1 MNKLKAVI
9 APITDWLM
17 NPKVLPGLL
26 VLLALA
32 FAAASVVVYLLF
44 PFYEGLPLLLIAIAG
59 CFLAV
64 AVLYQTMRRAED
76 AQKALDQKKEAIVQK
91 TFSDGITFLGHESES
106 VILGGIHS
114 LLDLAKENNDYRPR
128 ILKILCTHIKT
139 TTVAK
144 EYRKKYPKQ
153 PSTTIQI
160 LLDSLFKDEEYNIFT
175 VDPVKYRV
183 DLSGAYLA
191 GSDLRGA
198 RLQYSNLVGAELQGA
213 RLEGAQLQSADLKEA
228 QLQRANLWGAQL
240 QGADLRGTQ
249 LQEAGLITAR
259 LQRAWLVGAQLQRAS
274 LEKAQLQG
282 AYLWEAQLQGAYLR
296 EAQLQGADLMEA
308 QLQGARLQ
316 KTEMQA
322 AFMYRTHLPHE
333 TQMGGSNLWGVS
345 SRNPNR
351 EVIELK
357 ELEELD
363 FKKRI
368 ENRMVEEANL
378 KGVKFDKVNPDLAN
392 PRNEGRAQNS
402 LYTKEEADR
411 WIKEYEE
418 ALPWKKHKD

>member
-17 NPKVLPGLL
+17 NPKVLLGLL
-26 VLLALA
+26 GLLGLLALA
-32 FAAASVVVYLLF
+32 FAAASVFSALY
-44 PFYEGLPLLLIAIAG
+44 PDYERLSAPLMAIAG
-59 CFLAV
+59 GFLAG
-64 AVLYQTMRRAED
+64 AVLLQTMRRAD
-76 AQKALDQKKEAIVQK
+76 AAKKALDKKKESIVQK
-91 TFSDGITFLGHESES
+91 TFSDAITHLGHESES

-114 LLDLAKENNDYRPR
+114 LLDLAKENNDYRLR
-128 ILKILCTHIKT
+128 VLRILCTHIKT
-139 TTVAK
+139 TTAAE

-183 DLSGAYLA
+183 DLSRAYLT
-191 GSDLRGA
+191 GSNLRGA

-213 RLEGAQLQSADLKEA
+213 RLEGAQLQ
-228 QLQRANLWGAQL
+228 R
-240 QGADLRGTQ
+240 ADLRGTQ
-249 LQEAGLITAR
+249 LQEAGLTTAQ
-259 LQRAWLVGAQLQRAS
+259 LQKAALMEAQLQRAS
-274 LEKAQLQG
+274 LEEAQLQG
-282 AYLWEAQLQGAYLR
+282 AYLWGAQLQGAYLR

-322 AFMYRTHLPHE
+322 AFMYRTQLPHK

-351 EVIELK
+351 KVIKLK
-357 ELEELD
+357 ELEELE
-363 FKKRI
+363 FKIRI
-368 ENRMVEEANL
+368 ARQIGQESDLAEV
-378 KGVKFDKVNPDLAN
+378 VFDEVNPDLATPQN
-392 PRNEGRAQNS
+392 KGPAIEGS
-402 LYTKEEADR
+402 YTKEEADR

-418 ALPWKKHKD
+418 VLDWKKHKD

>member
-1 MNKLKAVI
+1 MNKLKI
-9 APITDWLM
+9 QIDRFIDWLM
-17 NPKVLPGLL
+17 KPNILLGLAIGL
-26 VLLALA
+26 AIALAIAAVVLAL
-32 FAAASVVVYLLF
+32 YRN
-44 PFYEGLPLLLIAIAG
+44 YEGLSIAMAG
-59 CFLAV
+59 CLAV
-64 AVLYQTMRRAED
+64 AALIQTMKRANAAE
-76 AQKALDQKKEAIVQK
+76 KALNQKKEAIVQK
-91 TFSDGITFLGHESES
+91 TFSDGITHLGHESES

-139 TTVAK
+139 TTAAE

-183 DLSGAYLA
+183 DLSRAYLA
-191 GSDLRGA
+191 GSNLRGA

-213 RLEGAQLQSADLKEA
+213 RLEGAQLQRADLKEA
-228 QLQRANLWGAQL
+228 QLQRADLWGAQL
-240 QGADLRGTQ
+240 QRADLRGTQ

-259 LQRAWLVGAQLQRAS
+259 LQKAALMGAQLQRAS
-274 LEKAQLQG
+274 LMEAQLQG
-282 AYLWEAQLQGAYLR
+282 AYLWGVQLQGAYLR

-351 EVIELK
+351 KVIELK
-357 ELEELD
+357 ELEELK
-363 FKKRI
+363 FKIRI
-368 ENRMVEEANL
+368 ERRIGQEAGL
-378 KGVKFDKVNPDLAN
+378 AGVVFDEVNPDLAT
-392 PRNEGRAQNS
+392 PHNEGRAQNS
-402 LYTKEEADR
+402 PYTKEEADR

-418 ALPWKKHKD
+418 ALDWKKHKD